1 MLLSDRELHIIN
13 DSEFLKTKLAVFSKF
28 SSLFGNVR
36 EKQKEVISKS
46 DYLFQPNI
54 DVLNGKIFRGE
65 NYQSLPYLVLDH
77 PKLYSKS
84 DTFSFRTIFLWGN
97 YFTSFLHLEGNSL
110 NIFRSIILNNIT
122 SFLDNETYICI
133 NKTPWE
139 YYFENDNYILLTKD
153 NIDHIKDANF
163 LKLGKKLALEKYD
176 DLPNFSSD
184 FLKTCLDLLTN
195 K

>member
-1 MLLSDRELHIIN
+1 MLLSEREQKIIN

-28 SSLFGNVR
+28 SSLFENVR
-36 EKQKEVISKS
+36 EKQKEVVSNS

-65 NYQSLPYLVLDH
+65 NYKSLPYLVLDH

-97 YFTSFLHLEGNSL
+97 YFTSSIHIEGHSL
-110 NIFRSIILNNIT
+110 NSFRSIIMNNIT
-122 SFLDNETYICI
+122 SLLDNEIYICI

-139 YYFENDNYILLTKD
+139 YYFENDNYRILTKD
-153 NIDHIKDANF
+153 NIDHIKDAKF
-163 LKLGKKLALEKYD
+163 LKLGKKLTLEKYY
-176 DLPNFSSD
+176 DLPNFSSG
-184 FLKTCLDLLTN
+184 FLKTCLDLLT